1 MAKIKVK
8 LREEKKGQFQPSVEK
23 KLAKRSAEAM
33 ASLEKKYNDKLNNQ
47 SKWQK

>member
-8 LREEKKGQFQPSVEK
+8 LREEKKGQFQPAV
-23 KLAKRSAEAM
+23 
-33 ASLEKKYNDKLNNQ
+33 EKKYNDKLNNQ